1 MDTHL
6 VIVGG
11 GLAGL
16 TVAETLAKSKRFS
29 KITILEQ
36 YENWGGRVLTIRKD
50 NLTYEAGA
58 GRIFHT
64 HERVNALVKRF
75 HLKTFPISTD
85 SFLPNGEQNPFLDL
99 FEPIRKLLSKCDQD
113 TLATHTIWDLVP
125 PQMRSIFQYYP
136 YWAEIHDLRADLA
149 LVSFAN
155 TEPMGAKKPGAFYGI
170 QGGMDQ
176 LTTNLQQ
183 RCKQAGVQLKARHTV
198 NNIQRRTE
206 SLFEIT
212 GHQGK
217 EKTPFTYQ
225 ASHVVIATT
234 RGSYDSFDVLKK
246 SPLLKQLIMSPLI
259 RVYAV
264 YPPDKTTKKVWF
276 SNHKFVVN
284 NPLRYIIPINE
295 DSGLIMI
302 SYTDGDDTK
311 RWHTLKDQ
319 ELEDAIQQ
327 ELTHVFPDASIPKPT
342 WLKKYD
348 WPFGCSYFL
357 PGNYSPTESL
367 FEAPFGAPNGAQN
380 PLPNLYI
387 CGESV
392 SRHQGWMEGALE
404 SAERLIH
411 HIKKSIV

>member
-1 MDTHL
+1 MDL
-6 VIVGG
+6 IVVGG

-16 TVAETLAKSKRFS
+16 TLAETLAKSKRFS
-29 KITILEQ
+29 NITILEQ
-36 YENWGGRVLTIRKD
+36 YPNMGGRVLTIRSHG
-50 NLTYEAGA
+50 LTYEAGA

-85 SFLPNGEQNPFLDL
+85 SFLPNNTPNPFLHL
-99 FEPIRKLLSKCDQD
+99 FEPIRTLLSKCDQES
-113 TLATHTIWDLVP
+113 LATHTIWDLVP
-125 PQMRSIFQYYP
+125 PQMRTIFQYYP

-149 LVSFAN
+149 LN
-155 TEPMGAKKPGAFYGI
+155 TFRPAEPMGAKKPGEFYGI
-170 QGGMDQ
+170 VGGMDQ
-176 LTTNLQQ
+176 ITDHL
-183 RCKQAGVQLKARHTV
+183 KQNCEKAGVQLKNNHTV
-198 NNIQRRTE
+198 TNIQRITE

-212 GHQGK
+212 GRQGTNK
-217 EKTPFTYQ
+217 SPFTYQ

-234 RGSYDSFDVLKK
+234 RGSYDTFDVLKK

-259 RVYAV
+259 RIYAV

-276 SNHKFVVN
+276 SNHKFVTD

-311 RWHTLKDQ
+311 HWHTLKDQ
-319 ELEDAIQQ
+319 DLTDAIQK
-327 ELTHVFPDASIPKPT
+327 ELHQLFPEANIPTPT

-348 WPFGCSYFL
+348 WPFGCSYWRPT
-357 PGNYSPTESL
+357 PGNYAPTESL
-367 FEAPFGAPNGAQN
+367 FEAQN
-380 PLPNLYI
+380 PSPNLYI

-392 SRHQGWMEGALE
+392 SHHQAWMEGALE
-404 SAERLIH
+404 SAERLAN
-411 HIKKSIV
+411 HIKNQVSK